1 MIYGRGGIIILRE
14 TTAIRKG
21 MLHYKLKGINL
32 SNLAL
37 IYSDSTQERYT

>member
-14 TTAIRKG
+14 TTTIRKG
-21 MLHYKLKGINL
+21 MLHDRLKWINL

-37 IYSDSTQERYT
+37 IYSDSAQERYT